1 MKRVLPVILICVSAA
16 AAEFSPSNE
25 LSSAKEALR
34 DGLWEVARTHAA
46 LAGGEEGLAV
56 ELESYARESKWKEI
70 LARLGPVAEAESK
83 ERAYYRALA
92 FYKMG
97 RVKDSEEVLQT
108 ISTDDPEYKI
118 LVKRLGAILAS
129 VQGDGARAVK
139 LLREADCEKGDAE
152 AKCAV
157 AEVYVKAGDK
167 ESARRIWRDVAS
179 MKDVGERE
187 LATAASNLG
196 DVALLRRACEVISDV
211 RLRRAVGLRLGTA
224 LMGEA
229 SSFDEGERIVRRIVR
244 DAPDTR
250 GARDAMILLADALR
264 ERKEWGKASDA
275 YSDVL
280 AIWPESA
287 LLPSVQEGRGWAFRR
302 LGKVEEALE
311 AFSRAEELSTD
322 VEAKASVM
330 TASADVLSDAGRYD
344 EAMLK
349 YRAVKEKY
357 PKTPAGMKVSEM
369 VRRYDLERQA
379 RELYKDY
386 RFSEAQKVFDALAAE
401 DPERRFKSELFG
413 ALCLYG
419 QGRDEEAADKAR
431 SLAEGCTN
439 AAIRAEAT
447 LWLAKLLY
455 NRRQWRESCRLFSSY
470 SDQMP
475 NSPQAPEALVWSA
488 RAAFA
493 ENDFQQAVRIVS
505 SLSERYP
512 DSAERACGYLVQGEA
527 LVELSRFDEA
537 VLVLERALVDERTPP
552 EERMRAELLKA
563 DALFAMG
570 ADNPARYEEALAAYR
585 KLRQGRSLSR
595 GMMLAVSF
603 KIGRTLEKLHKLDEA
618 IDQYYTEVVIAYRE
632 GRQRGVSFDDEA
644 RAAFARA
651 AFRLA
656 DEFESRGKDSQAMH
670 ILELVVASDVP
681 ASDEAER
688 RIERIQTKGK
698 FL

>member
-1 MKRVLPVILICVSAA
+1 MKAISHSIFALAALAAFSALHA
-16 AAEFSPSNE
+16 DD
-25 LSSAKEALR
+25 LSSAREALR
-34 DGLWEVARTHAA
+34 DGLWEVARTHAVR
-46 LAGGEEGLAV
+46 AGGDEGLAI
-56 ELESYARESKWKEI
+56 ELESYARERKWKE
-70 LARLGPVAEAESK
+70 LLERLGPSVEAESK
-83 ERAYYRALA
+83 ERTYYRALA
-92 FYKMG
+92 MFKMG
-97 RVKDSEEVLQT
+97 RVNEAENLLQS
-108 ISTDDPEYKI
+108 IQTDDPDYKI
-118 LVKRLGAILAS
+118 LVKRLGAIIAS
-129 VQGDGARAVK
+129 ALGESARAVK

-157 AEVYVKAGDK
+157 AEIYSKAGDK
-167 ESARRIWRDVAS
+167 ESAMRIWRDVVS

-187 LATAASNLG
+187 FATAASNLG
-196 DVALLRRACEVISDV
+196 DLDILRKASESISDV
-211 RLRRAVGLRLGTA
+211 RLRRIVGLRLATLLFG
-224 LMGEA
+224 
-229 SSFDEGERIVRRIVR
+229 DEKTFEEGARIVRKIVR
-244 DAPDTR
+244 DAPDTK
-250 GARDAMILLADALR
+250 GAREAMILLADTLCVR
-264 ERKEWGKASDA
+264 NGWGKAADV

-280 AIWPESA
+280 AIWPDSA
-287 LLPSVQEGRGWAFRR
+287 LLPSVQEGRGWAFRK
-302 LGKVEEALE
+302 LGKVEESLE
-311 AFSRAEELSTD
+311 AFSRAEELAAD
-322 VEAKASVM
+322 VEVKASV
-330 TASADVLSDAGRYD
+330 AAAAADVLSDAGRYA

-349 YRAVKEKY
+349 YRAVNEKY
-357 PKTPAGMKVSEM
+357 PKTAAGLKVAEM
-369 VRRYDLERQA
+369 VRRYDLEKQA

-386 RFSEAQKVFDALAAE
+386 RFSEAQKVFDGLAAE
-401 DPERRFKSELFG
+401 DPDRRPKAELFG

-419 QGRDEEAADKAR
+419 QGRDDEAANKAR

-470 SDQMP
+470 ADQRLD
-475 NSPQAPEALVWSA
+475 SPQASEALVWSA

-493 ENDFQQAVRIVS
+493 ENDFPQAIRIVS

-512 DSAERACGYLVQGEA
+512 DSTERACGYLVQGEA

-552 EERMRAELLKA
+552 EERTRAELLKA

-585 KLRQGRSLSR
+585 KLRQGKSLSR

-603 KIGRTLEKLHKLDEA
+603 KLGRTLEKLHRMDDA
-618 IDQYYTEVVIAYRE
+618 IDQYYTEVVVAYRE
-632 GRQRGVSFDDEA
+632 GRQKGIVFDDEA

-656 DEFESRGKDSQAMH
+656 DEFESRGMDVQAMH
-670 ILELVVASDVP
+670 ILELVVSSNVP

-688 RIERIQTKGK
+688 RIERIQTKGT